1 MNSKTGKNFLSTHR
15 RGLLM
20 LLDMVSVT
28 LLYLLTWMLISGR
41 ATFAEYRSQI
51 VSSTAL
57 FTMCFVIVFGLMGM
71 YDSIWRYAEV
81 YEFFRC
87 ALASLIAVM
96 LFVAF
101 TLFIYTDRRIPLSV
115 YLLSALF
122 AVSVT
127 LYTRLTYR
135 MIRNRDIKREGS
147 QRRRV
152 MVVGAGEAASTLIHE
167 VFRDPNTDYNIVCAV
182 DDDPDKVGRTIMGI
196 RIMGGSDN
204 IPDLVKK
211 CDVDTI
217 IVAIPAADEKDKRRI
232 LNICSKTSCNMRML
246 PDICKLISDGK
257 DIMAR
262 VREVKVEDLLGREE
276 IDLDAAKSPHVK
288 GKTVM
293 VTGGGGSIGSEL
305 CRQIAASEPKK
316 LIVVDIYENSAYE
329 LQQNLIRKYGE
340 SLDLDVRIMSVRD
353 ADKVDSIISETRPDI
368 IFHAAAHK
376 HVPLMEVSPE
386 EAVKN
391 NVFGTLNVARAA
403 DKYGVKRMV
412 LISTDKAV
420 NPTSIMGATKRLC
433 EMVIQTMN
441 SISTETSYVA
451 VRFGNVLGSNGSV
464 IPLFKEQ
471 IANGGPVTVTHPDIV
486 RYFMTIP
493 EAVRLVITASELAKG
508 GEIFVLDMGEQVKIL
523 DLAENLIRLAGFLP
537 YKDIPIIFTGL
548 RPGEK
553 LYEELLMSEEGLQST
568 ENAKIFIGNPGTF
581 DTENFFERLE
591 ELRAVAHTND
601 SKRTV
606 RKVIEM
612 VPTFIEHPDTGE

>member
-1 MNSKTGKNFLSTHR
+1 M
-15 RGLLM
+15 LM
-20 LLDMVSVT
+20 DVISVT
-28 LLYLLTWMLISGR
+28 VMYIITWVLISGR
-41 ATFAEYRSQI
+41 ASFAEYGSQI
-51 VSSTAL
+51 VSSTVL
-57 FTMCFVIVFGLMGM
+57 FSLFFVIVFGMMGM

-87 ALASLIAVM
+87 ALASVLAVA
-96 LFVAF
+96 LFVIF
-101 TLFIYTDRRIPLSV
+101 TLFIYTDTRIPISV

-122 AVSVT
+122 AVSIT

-135 MIRNRDIKREGS
+135 MLRNRDVRLSGS

-152 MVVGAGEAASTLIHE
+152 LVVGAGEAASTLIHE
-167 VFRDPNTDYNIVCAV
+167 VFRDPKTDYNIVCAV
-182 DDDPDKVGRTIMGI
+182 DDDPEKIGRTIMGI
-196 RIMGGSDN
+196 RIMGNTDD
-204 IPDLVKK
+204 IPDLVNK
-211 CDVDTI
+211 CDIDTI
-217 IVAIPAADEKDKRRI
+217 IVAIPAAEEKDKRRI
-232 LNICSKTSCNMRML
+232 LNICSKTTCNMRML

-257 DIMAR
+257 DIMSR

-276 IDLDAAKSPHVK
+276 IDLDTARSPHVK
-288 GKTVM
+288 DKVVM

-305 CRQIAASEPKK
+305 CRQIAASSPKK
-316 LIVVDIYENSAYE
+316 LIVIDIYENNAYD
-329 LQQNLIRKYGE
+329 LQQDLVRRYGN

-353 ADKVDSIISETRPDI
+353 AAKVDSIIAETHPDI

-391 NVFGTLNVARAA
+391 NVFGTYNVARAA
-403 DKYGVKRMV
+403 DKYGVNRMV

-433 EMVIQTMN
+433 EMVIQSMDRK
-441 SISTETSYVA
+441 SSTSYVA

-471 IANGGPVTVTHPDIV
+471 IAQGGPVTVTHPDII

-508 GEIFVLDMGEQVKIL
+508 GEIFVLDMGEPVKIL

-537 YKDIPIIFTGL
+537 YKDIPIIFSGL

-568 ENAKIFIGNPGTF
+568 ENAKIFIGNPGIF
-581 DTENFFERLE
+581 DTELFFERLE
-591 ELRAVAHTND
+591 ELREIAMSND

-606 RKVIEM
+606 RKIIDM